1 MCHLILMMPLL
12 GLPVF
17 WLWPVS
23 IAAPVYT
30 VIIVLSAAVYFYT
43 LRTMRRPVQTGSE
56 EMLRSLGEVRE
67 VRGGRARVRVH
78 SEIWNAESS
87 DKLRKGDRV
96 KILSVDGLTLRVQPL
111 LSVDRL
117 HRGIQSNAAEKK

>member
-1 MCHLILMMPLL
+1 MIMCHLILMMPVL

-17 WLWPVS
+17 WVWPMS

-30 VIIVLSAAVYFYT
+30 VIIVLSAMVYFYT
-43 LRTMRRPVQTGSE
+43 LRAMRRPVQTGSE

-67 VRGGRARVRVH
+67 ARGCMARVRVH

-87 DKLRKGDRV
+87 DRLRKGDQVR
-96 KILSVDGLTLRVQPL
+96 ILSVDGLTLKVQPL
-111 LSVDRL
+111 RGVDR
-117 HRGIQSNAAEKK
+117 RY